1 MALKSE
7 DAGTNRAKM
16 VSDENL
22 FTAFLEEA
30 RAPKRPS
37 ARRRA
42 TMPSGRLTSPTDAED
57 EDPGREAASDSGFDT
72 RASGKTPGALSPPR
86 YSRHFLSDNSIFH
99 VEKSLTAM
107 QSGTQMIKLKGGPK
121 GLPRLYYLDEQRSC
135 IRWRPSRKQEK
146 AKIAIDSVREVCE
159 GRHSEIFQRYPEG
172 SFDPACCL
180 CIYHGSHT
188 EWLAVVTGSA
198 DEARSWLTGLRYL
211 MAGIND
217 EDCLAKRQRTRD
229 QWLKQTFMEAD
240 KNGDGSLSIDE
251 VLLLMHKL
259 NVNLPRRKVKQMF
272 QEADTDTDKG
282 TLTFEEFCALYQKM
296 STRRDLYLILL
307 RYSNRKDHLTV
318 DELQRFL
325 QIEQQM
331 TDVSREHCVDVVN
344 MFEPCEENKQQG
356 ILGIDG
362 FTNYMRSPEGDI
374 FNMEHYKVN
383 QDMMQPLSHYFIAS
397 SHNTYLTGDQL
408 MSHSRA
414 DMYAWVL
421 QAGCRCVEVDCWDGP
436 DGEPIVYHGHTLTS
450 KILFRDVIEIINKY
464 AFVKSQF
471 PVILSIENH
480 CSVPQ
485 QKKMAECM
493 REILADKLDLSRVAD
508 GDPSRLPSPQS
519 LVGKILVKGKKLPAN
534 ISDDAEEGDVSDE
547 DSADEIE
554 EACKLINGDN
564 SSPHRKLVESFAKR
578 RLEFMK
584 KESKLRSHEEEVEE
598 FTIGALPRATKP
610 AICLQQEQLP
620 KSEGTE
626 VTEEFAV
633 RKRRSIIRAF
643 QKEKKRNVKPKVAA
657 DEAEQENGTQSD
669 CARLNGQESRG
680 SGSHR
685 ASPRRGPGKTMKLSR
700 ALSDLVQYTRS
711 VAVNDVDHD
720 AVASSW
726 QVSSFSENK
735 ASQMLQ
741 QKSQAF
747 LAFNQRQLS
756 RIYPS
761 SYRVDSSNFNPQPYW
776 NVGCQM
782 VALNYQTSGR
792 VMEMNRARFM
802 DNGNCGYVLKPDCI
816 FDGTFR
822 PFSEDPLP
830 GYPKTQLIVK
840 VISGQQLPKPPDS
853 MLGDRGEIIDPFVE
867 VEIIGLPVDCCK
879 EQTRVIDDNG
889 FNPVWDETLVFTL
902 HMPEMAL
909 IRFLVWD
916 HDPIGRD
923 FIGQRT
929 ISFNGMMPGYR
940 HVYLEGVAEASVF
953 VHVVI
958 KEFSG
963 KIKQVGG
970 LKSLFSRSVKHG
982 SLDSRTSYFSRRRSL
997 GKDFLRRTS
1006 SVPAKGRRKNKSMSL
1021 LVTSEKEGEDAER
1034 PACGSAA
1041 AGAVGNPGEAPAA
1054 DGTTATAAPVTSAPS
1069 ARGPSRRDGAAEEEE
1084 EVDGGERDASSRGA
1098 QADSEGCR
1106 EGAGGIGSACPNSA
1120 PDNRAHSN
1128 DLRSSTPPRP
1138 LLLHMINRASLK
1150 RASSQKSQS
1159 SDPPSPTCG
1168 ANPDASLAAGGPT
1181 SRPDARHYASHPLLS
1196 QHASLESQ
1204 DRDLSAASDSADS
1217 VNGFDGDISTSSESS
1232 SDETLAK
1239 RAERVPGSQ
1248 DHGLV
1253 TEEVTRRAGHCQD
1266 PLDKS
1271 MKRSSI
1277 EPSPMFSVN
1286 VTANDKLWRPLDGK
1300 SVRDSVASASSVSS
1314 ADTVIDAF
1322 SYEGRSSIAML
1333 KKKHLEN
1340 VFLRGDTVGPDA
1352 RCVPSG
1358 FPGANESVSPPASSR
1373 LNEQM
1378 AVDSRVGE
1386 GVKNDVDIGNQTKL
1400 EAARSDFTAK
1410 LNPDANGMSNNQNN
1424 NHINVGNEDN
1434 SSSALGSNEGKV
1446 PFGVVQLR
1454 QKKSTMP
1461 DSQGQIEGNVP
1472 HFRFPSEKPKND
1484 LERPCDNRQSLSSFE
1499 RVAMLKREFMGI
1511 LGHQWNDE
1519 VDSGNRPNDQYT
1531 QVTPAMETSSALP
1544 NGNEPFKR
1552 SMSYDVA
1559 YFSPDSAAVMRK
1571 DKLNGPPVSA
1581 TTVFTGHPAVFG
1593 GAEEI
1598 PPSTNG
1604 ETSGPDPCGGTRV
1617 REMSADGDAIGGDQE
1632 PSPDSGVLLRTL
1644 SLDPA
1649 TSMSAGKRAAAGA
1662 HGRRPRCDTATAARP
1677 SWNRLCMQTLVQS
1690 SKAAAEVNA
1699 PPGDSVAAKSK
1710 SLGDLTS
1717 DDIVSNFQSKYK
1729 SICRSFITKSM
1740 RDQRRMVALGRL
1752 PSQPQNPLTE
1762 QIIQLATLTQDEV
1775 PEYTS
1780 SPPHRASEGST
1791 SPRLRSPGTRNL
1803 GPTAM
1808 RERSFSYG
1816 PAFSGSR
1823 SRSISDGSS
1832 LHRRTTMPV
1841 NLLRSVSTEQQGASG
1856 PQRRLLSGQ
1865 PPSGGLKRSQ
1875 FAQRYPASSYGLF
1888 RHSVGSLDGI
1898 NVNPLLTERREAPDG
1913 ACSTLTKTRF
1923 MEEPSVVGKAPSYS
1937 EPNLSEEPE
1946 VFFMLNL

>member
-7 DAGTNRAKM
+7 DAGTSYAKM

-22 FTAFLEEA
+22 FTGFLEEA
-30 RAPKRPS
+30 LAPKRPS
-37 ARRRA
+37 ARRA
-42 TMPSGRLTSPTDAED
+42 TMPSGRLASPTDVED
-57 EDPGREAASDSGFDT
+57 DDPVREGASSSGFDAK
-72 RASGKTPGALSPPR
+72 ASGKTLGAPTPLR

-159 GRHSEIFQRYPEG
+159 GRNSEIFQRYPEG

-188 EWLAVVTGSA
+188 EWLAVVTGSP

-356 ILGIDG
+356 LLGIDG

-374 FNMEHYKVN
+374 FNMEHYKLN
-383 QDMMQPLSHYFIAS
+383 QDMKQPLSHYFIAS

-519 LVGKILVKGKKLPAN
+519 LMGKILVKGKKLPAN

-610 AICLQQEQLP
+610 AICLQQEQPSEVCGKDNKLNT
-620 KSEGTE
+620 KSTSK
-626 VTEEFAV
+626 EF
-633 RKRRSIIRAF
+633 SISIRTPCR
-643 QKEKKRNVKPKVAA
+643 Q
-657 DEAEQENGTQSD
+657 QSHMLSTS
-669 CARLNGQESRG
+669 ARLNGQESRG
-680 SGSHR
+680 SCSHR

-711 VAVNDVDHD
+711 VAVHDVDHD

-1021 LVTSEKEGEDAER
+1021 LVTVEKEGEVAEQ

-1041 AGAVGNPGEAPAA
+1041 AGAVGNPGEALAA
-1054 DGTTATAAPVTSAPS
+1054 DGMTATAAPVTSAPS
-1069 ARGPSRRDGAAEEEE
+1069 RRDAAAEEQEE
-1084 EVDGGERDASSRGA
+1084 DDGGDRDASSRGA
-1098 QADSEGCR
+1098 QADGEGCR
-1106 EGAGGIGSACPNSA
+1106 EGGKNARGRARLARGPVGACFGGCLGAGENCVRHVSFDDQGSGMSTRSFVYADVGDRGTSGGRAAAAAPSDAAPPASFRKLGPRSRSHSARRGPVGGAEAWPVGEEGRVDVHWRVASVVSNGAASDGLQPEAPDVKFEARVQHSKCAAVLCRLLKRDRGKWGNNVASLLNIMGMSNVAEFVPAASFQNELVRATAQSPSFAMRLPHREDDSTLLVGSPWLCGIGSACPHSA
-1120 PDNRAHSN
+1120 PDNHAHSS
-1128 DLRSSTPPRP
+1128 DLRSSTPPHP

-1168 ANPDASLAAGGPT
+1168 ANPDASPAAGGPT

-1196 QHASLESQ
+1196 HHASIESQ

-1217 VNGFDGDISTSSESS
+1217 INGFDGDINTSSESS
-1232 SDETLAK
+1232 SDETLAN
-1239 RAERVPGSQ
+1239 RAEPIPGSQ
-1248 DHGLV
+1248 NHGLV
-1253 TEEVTRRAGHCQD
+1253 TGEVTRRAGHCQD

-1333 KKKHLEN
+1333 KKKQLEN
-1340 VFLRGDTVGPDA
+1340 VFLRGDTVGPDP
-1352 RCVPSG
+1352 RCVPG
-1358 FPGANESVSPPASSR
+1358 GLPGANELVSPPASSR
-1373 LNEQM
+1373 PNEQM
-1378 AVDSRVGE
+1378 AVDNRV
-1386 GVKNDVDIGNQTKL
+1386 
-1400 EAARSDFTAK
+1400 
-1410 LNPDANGMSNNQNN
+1410 
-1424 NHINVGNEDN
+1424 
-1434 SSSALGSNEGKV
+1434 
-1446 PFGVVQLR
+1446 
-1454 QKKSTMP
+1454 
-1461 DSQGQIEGNVP
+1461 
-1472 HFRFPSEKPKND
+1472 
-1484 LERPCDNRQSLSSFE
+1484 
-1499 RVAMLKREFMGI
+1499 
-1511 LGHQWNDE
+1511 
-1519 VDSGNRPNDQYT
+1519 
-1531 QVTPAMETSSALP
+1531 
-1544 NGNEPFKR
+1544 
-1552 SMSYDVA
+1552 
-1559 YFSPDSAAVMRK
+1559 
-1571 DKLNGPPVSA
+1571 
-1581 TTVFTGHPAVFG
+1581 
-1593 GAEEI
+1593 
-1598 PPSTNG
+1598 
-1604 ETSGPDPCGGTRV
+1604 
-1617 REMSADGDAIGGDQE
+1617 
-1632 PSPDSGVLLRTL
+1632 
-1644 SLDPA
+1644 
-1649 TSMSAGKRAAAGA
+1649 GKRAAAGA
-1662 HGRRPRCDTATAARP
+1662 HERRARCDTVAAARP
-1677 SWNRLCMQTLVQS
+1677 SWNRLYMQTLVQS

-1699 PPGDSVAAKSK
+1699 PRGDSAAAKSK

-1740 RDQRRMVALGRL
+1740 REQRRMVALGRL
-1752 PSQPQNPLTE
+1752 PNQPQNPLTE

-1775 PEYTS
+1775 P
-1780 SPPHRASEGST
+1780 
-1791 SPRLRSPGTRNL
+1791 
-1803 GPTAM
+1803 
-1808 RERSFSYG
+1808 
-1816 PAFSGSR
+1816 
-1823 SRSISDGSS
+1823 DS

-1856 PQRRLLSGQ
+1856 PQRRLPSGQ
-1865 PPSGGLKRSQ
+1865 PPSSALKRSQ

-1913 ACSTLTKTRF
+1913 ACSTLTKARF
-1923 MEEPSVVGKAPSYS
+1923 MEEPLVVGKAPSYS

>member
-7 DAGTNRAKM
+7 DAGTSYAKM

-22 FTAFLEEA
+22 FTGFLEEA
-30 RAPKRPS
+30 LAPKRPS
-37 ARRRA
+37 ARRA
-42 TMPSGRLTSPTDAED
+42 TMPSGRLASPTDVED
-57 EDPGREAASDSGFDT
+57 DDPVREGASSSGFDAK
-72 RASGKTPGALSPPR
+72 ASGKTLGAPTPLR

-159 GRHSEIFQRYPEG
+159 GRNSEIFQRYPEG

-188 EWLAVVTGSA
+188 EWLAVVTGSP

-356 ILGIDG
+356 LLGIDG

-374 FNMEHYKVN
+374 FNMEHYKLN
-383 QDMMQPLSHYFIAS
+383 QDMKQPLSHYFIAS

-519 LVGKILVKGKKLPAN
+519 LMGKILVKGKKLPAN

-680 SGSHR
+680 SCSHR

-711 VAVNDVDHD
+711 VAVHDVDHD

-1021 LVTSEKEGEDAER
+1021 LVTVEKEGEVAEQ
-1034 PACGSAA
+1034 PACGSAAA
-1041 AGAVGNPGEAPAA
+1041 AGAVGNPGEALAA
-1054 DGTTATAAPVTSAPS
+1054 DGMTATAAPVTSAPS
-1069 ARGPSRRDGAAEEEE
+1069 RRDAAAEEQEE
-1084 EVDGGERDASSRGA
+1084 DDGGDRDASSRGA
-1098 QADSEGCR
+1098 QADGEGCR
-1106 EGAGGIGSACPNSA
+1106 EGGGIGSACPHSA
-1120 PDNRAHSN
+1120 PDNHAHSN
-1128 DLRSSTPPRP
+1128 DLRSSTPPHP

-1168 ANPDASLAAGGPT
+1168 ANPDASPAAGGPT

-1196 QHASLESQ
+1196 HHASIESQ

-1217 VNGFDGDISTSSESS
+1217 INGFDGDINTSSESS
-1232 SDETLAK
+1232 SDETLAN
-1239 RAERVPGSQ
+1239 RAEPIPGSQ
-1248 DHGLV
+1248 NHGLV
-1253 TEEVTRRAGHCQD
+1253 TGEVTRRAGHCQD

-1333 KKKHLEN
+1333 KKKQLEN
-1340 VFLRGDTVGPDA
+1340 VFLRGDTVGPDP
-1352 RCVPSG
+1352 RCVPG
-1358 FPGANESVSPPASSR
+1358 GLPGANELVFTPASSR
-1373 LNEQM
+1373 PNEQM
-1378 AVDSRVGE
+1378 AVDNRV
-1386 GVKNDVDIGNQTKL
+1386 
-1400 EAARSDFTAK
+1400 
-1410 LNPDANGMSNNQNN
+1410 
-1424 NHINVGNEDN
+1424 
-1434 SSSALGSNEGKV
+1434 
-1446 PFGVVQLR
+1446 
-1454 QKKSTMP
+1454 
-1461 DSQGQIEGNVP
+1461 
-1472 HFRFPSEKPKND
+1472 
-1484 LERPCDNRQSLSSFE
+1484 
-1499 RVAMLKREFMGI
+1499 
-1511 LGHQWNDE
+1511 
-1519 VDSGNRPNDQYT
+1519 
-1531 QVTPAMETSSALP
+1531 
-1544 NGNEPFKR
+1544 
-1552 SMSYDVA
+1552 
-1559 YFSPDSAAVMRK
+1559 
-1571 DKLNGPPVSA
+1571 
-1581 TTVFTGHPAVFG
+1581 
-1593 GAEEI
+1593 
-1598 PPSTNG
+1598 
-1604 ETSGPDPCGGTRV
+1604 
-1617 REMSADGDAIGGDQE
+1617 
-1632 PSPDSGVLLRTL
+1632 
-1644 SLDPA
+1644 
-1649 TSMSAGKRAAAGA
+1649 GKRAAAGA
-1662 HGRRPRCDTATAARP
+1662 HERRARCDTVAAARP
-1677 SWNRLCMQTLVQS
+1677 SWNRLYMQTLVQS
-1690 SKAAAEVNA
+1690 SKAAAKVNA
-1699 PPGDSVAAKSK
+1699 PRGDSAAAKSK

-1740 RDQRRMVALGRL
+1740 REQRRMVALGRL
-1752 PSQPQNPLTE
+1752 PNQPQNPLTE

-1775 PEYTS
+1775 P
-1780 SPPHRASEGST
+1780 
-1791 SPRLRSPGTRNL
+1791 
-1803 GPTAM
+1803 
-1808 RERSFSYG
+1808 
-1816 PAFSGSR
+1816 
-1823 SRSISDGSS
+1823 DS

-1856 PQRRLLSGQ
+1856 PQRRLPSGQ
-1865 PPSGGLKRSQ
+1865 PPSSALKRSQ

-1913 ACSTLTKTRF
+1913 ACSTLTKARF
-1923 MEEPSVVGKAPSYS
+1923 MEEPLVVGKAPSYS